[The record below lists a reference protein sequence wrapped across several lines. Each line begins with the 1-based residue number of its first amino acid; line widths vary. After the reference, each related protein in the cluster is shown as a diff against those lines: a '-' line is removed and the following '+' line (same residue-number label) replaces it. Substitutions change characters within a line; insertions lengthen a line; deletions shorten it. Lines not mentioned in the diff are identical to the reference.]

1 MAGNHKEW
9 IEHGE
14 NHPNIN
20 HLYVTCPWDRLR
32 DSHKTKDRSKNKS
45 KVKPYYTYK
54 DVNTR
59 RRVVLTSITISR
71 NEPLKVV
78 DI

>member
-32 DSHKTKDRSKNKS
+32 DSHKTKDRSKNK
-45 KVKPYYTYK
+45 KVKSEAFLYLQRCQHK
-54 DVNTR
+54 EEGCVN
-59 RRVVLTSITISR
+59 L
-71 NEPLKVV
+71 NYHLKE
-78 DI
+78 